1 MIDRYTLPKMK
12 AVWGL
17 EHKYQT
23 WLRIEILVL
32 EVLAQRGRVPKKA
45 LLKIKSK
52 AKVAIKQI
60 DEIEKVV
67 KHDVIAFLTA
77 VSRSVGPEGRYL
89 HWGLTSSDILDT
101 SLAILM
107 KESAEL
113 IREDLIRLLKVIEHL
128 AHRHKETVMI
138 GRSHGVHGEPITFGL
153 KMAIWYEET
162 KRNLQRMEQAHAMI
176 AVGKLSGS
184 MGTFAHLDPEVEA
197 YVCARCGLQPAP
209 VSNQII
215 QRDRHAQYL
224 TVLAILASSIDKFS
238 TEIRQ
243 LQRTE
248 VLEVEEPFT
257 EGQKGS
263 SSMPH
268 KRNPIGCENLS
279 GLARVV
285 RANAMAA
292 LENIPLWH
300 ERDISHSS
308 VERIIIP
315 DSTLLV
321 DFMLNQFASILQGLQ
336 VYPDRMQ
343 SNLNMTR
350 GLIYSQRLL
359 LALVEKGLVREKAY
373 EVVQRNAMEALNKNC
388 SFEELVRKDPSIRK
402 VLSEKEM
409 ISCFDPRDY
418 LKHLDEI
425 YKRVFG

>member
-12 AVWGL
+12 ALWGL

-45 LLKIKSK
+45 LLKIKAK
-52 AKVAIKQI
+52 AKVAVKQI

-107 KESAEL
+107 KEAAEL
-113 IREDLIRLLKVIEHL
+113 IKEDLIRLLKVIEHL

-373 EVVQRNAMEALNKNC
+373 EVVQRNAMEALNKNR

-418 LKHLDEI
+418 LKHLDAI

>member
-12 AVWGL
+12 ALWGL

-32 EVLAQRGRVPKKA
+32 EALAQRGRVPKKA

-52 AKVAIKQI
+52 AKVAVKQI

-162 KRNLQRMEQAHAMI
+162 KRNLQRMEQALAMI
-176 AVGKLSGS
+176 SVGKLSGS

-224 TVLAILASSIDKFS
+224 TTLAILASSIDKFS
-238 TEIRQ
+238 TEIRH

-343 SNLNMTR
+343 SNLNMTH

-373 EVVQRNAMEALNKNC
+373 EVVQRNAMEALNKNR

>member
-1 MIDRYTLPKMK
+1 MIDRYALPKMK
-12 AVWGL
+12 ALWGL

-32 EVLAQRGRVPKKA
+32 EALARHGLVPKRA
-45 LLKIKSK
+45 LSKVKSRIKVEVETI
-52 AKVAIKQI
+52 A
-60 DEIEKVV
+60 EIERVV
-67 KHDVIAFLTA
+67 KHDVVAFLTA

-107 KESAEL
+107 KEAAEIIL
-113 IREDLIRLLKVIEHL
+113 DGLAHLLKVIGQL
-128 AHRHKETVMI
+128 ADRHKETLMI

-162 KRNLQRMEQAHAMI
+162 KRNIQRMEEAKEVI
-176 AVGKLSGS
+176 SVGKISGS

-197 YVCARCGLQPAP
+197 HVCSKCGLKPAP
-209 VSNQII
+209 VSSQII

-224 TVLAILASSIDKFS
+224 TALAILASSIDKFAM
-238 TEIRQ
+238 EIRH

-248 VLEVEEPFT
+248 VLEVEEPFS

-285 RANAMAA
+285 RANALAG
-292 LENIPLWH
+292 LENIALWH

-315 DSTLLV
+315 DSTILV
-321 DFMLNQFASILQGLQ
+321 DFMLNRFIGILRNLQ
-336 VYPDRMQ
+336 IYPERMR
-343 SNLNMTR
+343 SNLGMTR
-350 GLIYSQRLL
+350 GLIYSQKLL
-359 LALVEKGLVREKAY
+359 MALVEKGLSREKAY
-373 EVVQRNAMEALNKNC
+373 EAVQRNAMKAWRDGD
-388 SFEELVRKDPSIRK
+388 SFEELTREDPLIRK
-402 VLSEKEM
+402 ALSLRELK
-409 ISCFDPRDY
+409 SCFDPKDF

>member
-1 MIDRYTLPKMK
+1 MIDRYALPKMK
-12 AVWGL
+12 ALWGL
-17 EHKYQT
+17 KHKYQT

-32 EVLAQRGRVPKKA
+32 EALARHGWVPKRA
-45 LLKIKSK
+45 LSKVKSR
-52 AKVAIKQI
+52 AKVDVETIA
-60 DEIEKVV
+60 EIERVV
-67 KHDVIAFLTA
+67 KHDVVAFLTA

-107 KESAEL
+107 KEAAEIIL
-113 IREDLIRLLKVIEHL
+113 DGLAHLLKVIGEL
-128 AHRHKETVMI
+128 ADRHKETLMI

-162 KRNLQRMEQAHAMI
+162 KRNIQRMEEAKAVI
-176 AVGKLSGS
+176 SVGKISGS

-197 YVCARCGLQPAP
+197 HVCSKCGLKPAP
-209 VSNQII
+209 VSSQII

-224 TVLAILASSIDKFS
+224 TALAILASSIDKFA
-238 TEIRQ
+238 TEIRH

-248 VLEVEEPFT
+248 VLEVEEPFS

-263 SSMPH
+263 FSMPH

-285 RANAMAA
+285 RANALAG
-292 LENIPLWH
+292 LENIALWH

-315 DSTLLV
+315 DSTILV
-321 DFMLNQFASILQGLQ
+321 DFMLNRFIGILRNLQ
-336 VYPDRMQ
+336 IYPERMRL
-343 SNLNMTR
+343 NLGMTR
-350 GLIYSQRLL
+350 GLIYSQKLL
-359 LALVEKGLVREKAY
+359 LALVEKGLSREKAY
-373 EVVQRNAMEALNKNC
+373 EAVQRNAMKAWRDGD
-388 SFEELVRKDPSIRK
+388 SFEELAREDPLIRK
-402 VLSEKEM
+402 ALSLRELK
-409 ISCFDPRDY
+409 SCFDPKY
-418 LKHLDEI
+418 FLKHLDEI